1 MNMNSKTMIEILKE
15 GLTQNAVAHSIDQVL
30 EANEIAQHV
39 DQTSFRQGMCNL
51 AAAVNVITT
60 QGAAGQ
66 AGFTASAVCSVTD
79 SPPTLL
85 VCLNRSASVFD
96 TFNINKV
103 LCVNTLAA
111 HQMHLSNLFGGKT
124 PMSERFAQG
133 EWQTLKT
140 LAPVLQ
146 DALVSFD
153 CEVVQSMSVG
163 SHDVLICE
171 VKAIQHNQ
179 GHNALLY
186 FNRAY
191 CEPQPMN

>member
-1 MNMNSKTMIEILKE
+1 MNSKVHALQTLKSAYSNQELVQFSNLHVIEMDKQIFK
-15 GLTQNAVAHSIDQVL
+15 N
-30 EANEIAQHV
+30 
-39 DQTSFRQGMCNL
+39 GMSNL
-51 AAAVNVITT
+51 GAAVNVITT
-60 QGAAGQ
+60 QGPAGQ

-85 VCLNRSASVFD
+85 VCLNRSASVFE
-96 TFNINKV
+96 TFKSNQV

-111 HQMHLSNLFGGKT
+111 HQTELSNTFGGKT
-124 PMSERFAQG
+124 PMQERFAKAT
-133 EWQTLKT
+133 WSTLLT
-140 LAPVLQ
+140 QAPVLD

-153 CEVVQSMSVG
+153 CVVVQSMSVG

-171 VKAIQHNQ
+171 VKAMKQNQ
-179 GHNALLY
+179 GLNALMY